1 MLTQWLTKLEPIH
14 VATTREE
21 LDAVYRFRYTIYYE
35 EYGRQIGN
43 PDHERRFVTDPHD
56 EADFST
62 ILYSGTPEDITGTV
76 RLRHWRPGEVP
87 EHELH
92 EMSMDMLPGIEQR
105 HTSEIG
111 RFMIRRSLRGRLLLA
126 SFARESYDLLCG
138 KHESELS
145 FCYCA
150 PGLINYYRK
159 LGARPFGGRLVHTP
173 DGMMVPLVSVLSD
186 YEYYKRNGSPLAPL
200 VKRHFGRGKRAVIDL
215 APYRDL
221 FESDSGSLELDS
233 EKIWDELQEAV
244 TEEDHEAPFL
254 ESLPEPLM
262 RKLTQKGF
270 IINVDAGALVLREG
284 YGEEEM
290 YLILDGVFEAAAG
303 ERRLALM
310 GKGELFGE
318 IAFFVPGHRRT
329 ASVKAVTEGRVLAL
343 RGRTL
348 RQLIDA
354 EPAAAAQL
362 LLRIGGV
369 MAQRLAAGAQKA
381 NDDDDEGEA

>member
-21 LDAVYRFRYTIYYE
+21 LDAVYRFRYSIYYE

-43 PDHERRFVTDPHD
+43 PDHERRMVTDPHD

-62 ILYSGTPEDITGTV
+62 ILYSGSPDDITGTV
-76 RLRHWRPGEVP
+76 RLRHWKPGEIP
-87 EHELH
+87 EYDLR
-92 EMSMDMLPGIEQR
+92 EMSMDLIPDIEHR
-105 HTSEIG
+105 HVAEIG
-111 RFMIRRSLRGRLLLA
+111 RFMIRRSLRGKLLLA
-126 SFARESYDLLCG
+126 SFARETYDLLCG
-138 KHESELS
+138 RQMSELT

-186 YEYYKRNGSPLAPL
+186 HEYYKRNGSPLAPL
-200 VKRHFGRGKRAVIDL
+200 VKRHFGRGKRPIIDL
-215 APYRDL
+215 TPYRHL
-221 FESDSGSLELDS
+221 FESDTGSLELDE
-233 EKIWDELQEAV
+233 EKIWGELQEVV
-244 TEEDHEAPFL
+244 TEEEEESPFL
-254 ESLPEPLM
+254 ESLPEGLM
-262 RKLTQKGF
+262 KKLTQKGF

-290 YLILDGVFEAAAG
+290 YLILDGVFEATAG
-303 ERRLALM
+303 DKRLALM

-318 IAFFVPGHRRT
+318 VAFFMPGHRRT
-329 ASVKAVTEGRVLAL
+329 ATVSAVTDGRVLAL

-354 EPAAAAQL
+354 EPAVAAQL
-362 LLRIGGV
+362 LLRIGAV
-369 MAQRLAAGAQKA
+369 MAQRLAAGAQKTE
-381 NDDDDEGEA
+381 NDAEPEG